1 MKRILLTWGPVVLV
15 CAMIFIL
22 SADTHS
28 GQHSQALLGWILGWF
43 HARNHARMSAF
54 GEPFRKLGH
63 VVVYSLLAISSWR
76 ALSFWKQRKRL
87 RWMPPFLWTLLLL
100 VLYAASDEW
109 HQTFVPTRS
118 GSVRDV
124 VVDTLGGLLGLGLY
138 LCWRQWVWPS
148 RRTESCDHEY
158 EFSAME

>member
-76 ALSFWKQRKRL
+76 AFSFWKQRKRL

-138 LCWRQWVWPS
+138 LGCSKWLWP
-148 RRTESCDHEY
+148 RRAESFDQEY
-158 EFSAME
+158 ELSAME